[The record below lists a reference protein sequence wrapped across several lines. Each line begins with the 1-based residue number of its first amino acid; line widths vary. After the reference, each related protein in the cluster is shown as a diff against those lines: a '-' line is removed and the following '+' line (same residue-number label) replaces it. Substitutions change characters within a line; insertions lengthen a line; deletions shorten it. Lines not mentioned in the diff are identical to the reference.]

1 MRDPFTVLGVDEAA
15 DDAEIRR
22 RYLALVRDF
31 PPDRAPE
38 RFREY
43 RAAYEALSDER
54 KRLEMKLLG
63 TNTIAL
69 SRLSMAALLAA
80 SPGSSRA
87 SKQAVAALLA
97 EGITRTVTDKRPP
110 DRTQGRHGGRQHQAG
125 ADRPVPWLSGHG
137 GRRRGAAG

>member
-22 RYLALVRDF
+22 RYLA
-31 PPDRAPE
+31 APE

-54 KRLEMKLLG
+54 KRLEMTLLG

-69 SRLSMAALLAA
+69 SRLCTAALLAA

-97 EGITRTVTDKRPP
+97 EGVMRTVTDKRPP
-110 DRTQGRHGGRQHQAG
+110 G
-125 ADRPVPWLSGHG
+125 
-137 GRRRGAAG
+137 